1 VTLVK
6 NRKTSFD
13 ETEQLP
19 VTVRD
24 ISGKEERFRLTK
36 FEEEQICFCESR
48 TGERDMIGV
57 SGVP

>member
-13 ETEQLP
+13 ETEQWP

-24 ISGKEERFRLTK
+24 ISEKDRRFRLTK
-36 FEEEQICFCESR
+36 FEEQICFCESR